1 MEVIRHPTTGGAPVE
16 FQFRASGS
24 RFLVKNFT
32 SGYITCGI
40 LDAEVTIPANTSQV
54 IATRLIPRTS
64 DMTDK
69 VTVTANETSAPF
81 RPPALS
87 VWRLASTRSPRT
99 TA

>member
-1 MEVIRHPTTGGAPVE
+1 MEVIRHPTTGGTTVE

-69 VTVTANETSAPF
+69 VAVTANETSAMGVEVQC
-81 RPPALS
+81 LDY
-87 VWRLASTRSPRT
+87 
-99 TA
+99 

>member
-1 MEVIRHPTTGGAPVE
+1 MKVIRQPTTGGTPVE
-16 FQFRASGS
+16 FQFGASGS

-54 IATRLIPRTS
+54 IATRLIPRTTS

-69 VTVTANETSAPF
+69 VTVTANETSAMGVEVQC
-81 RPPALS
+81 LDY
-87 VWRLASTRSPRT
+87 
-99 TA
+99 

>member
-40 LDAEVTIPANTSQV
+40 LDAE
-54 IATRLIPRTS
+54 ATRTPRRPTS
-64 DMTDK
+64 SSVASPSLVK
-69 VTVTANETSAPF
+69 AATS
-81 RPPALS
+81 RPS
-87 VWRLASTRSPRT
+87 GC
-99 TA
+99 

>member
-1 MEVIRHPTTGGAPVE
+1 MEVIRHPTTGGTPVE

-40 LDAEVTIPANTSQV
+40 LDAEVTSQV

-69 VTVTANETSAPF
+69 VAVTANETSAMGVEVQC
-81 RPPALS
+81 LDY
-87 VWRLASTRSPRT
+87 
-99 TA
+99 